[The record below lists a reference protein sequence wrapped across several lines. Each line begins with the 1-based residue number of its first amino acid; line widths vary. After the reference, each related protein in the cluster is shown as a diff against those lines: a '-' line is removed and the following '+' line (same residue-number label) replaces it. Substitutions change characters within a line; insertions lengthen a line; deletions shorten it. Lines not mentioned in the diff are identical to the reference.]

1 MNRVVDLVFGLGGSA
16 AFAPAQTVIAAL
28 LVWEDGPPVLFTQER
43 VGRGRVP
50 FRIYKLRTMR
60 DGQVTRVGRWLR
72 GTGLDESLQFW
83 NVLRGDMSFV
93 GPRPL
98 TEDDIVRLGYD
109 VAGKD
114 QRFSVKPGITGL
126 AQVVG
131 GRSARHTRALDALY
145 ARRASLRLDVE
156 LVAISFAMNLF
167 GKKRVRGWLFERR
180 PSAATGA
187 ATASTR

>member
-1 MNRVVDLVFGLGGSA
+1 MRAVCAWLRGV
-16 AFAPAQTVIAAL
+16 
-28 LVWEDGPPVLFTQER
+28 EDGGPALFTQGAG
-43 VGRGRVP
+43 GRGRGP
-50 FRIYKLRTMR
+50 FRIYKLRPMR

-98 TEDDIVRLGYD
+98 TEDDIARLGYD
-109 VAGKD
+109 VPGKD

-167 GKKRVRGWLFERR
+167 GKKRVRAWLFEPLVRTA
-180 PSAATGA
+180 AATP
-187 ATASTR
+187 TTLASTR